1 MKYTLLVIL
10 CVAALL
16 SISSVRAA
24 DEPEAMASPYYESAL
39 MYVPEGGEITQIV
52 PVRSDKMHYP
62 IYYIHFDY
70 QGGCYIATGG
80 NRRMSL
86 TTVPCG

>member
-1 MKYTLLVIL
+1 MMKSLYTIIL
-10 CVAALL
+10 LL
-16 SISSVRAA
+16 STMGIAHAA
-24 DEPEAMASPYYESAL
+24 DEPGVMKSPYYKDAL

-52 PVRSDKMHYP
+52 PVRSDKMHQP

-70 QGGCYIATGG
+70 QGSCYIATAGLWP
-80 NRRMSL
+80 RMSL